1 MGDIHG
7 WLLSDGCIYLAAVR
21 LIRAA
26 CAAVF
31 IWRRL
36 IVEYVKKPIYLSSLP
51 IFLFL
56 RGMAFGVI
64 RA

>member
-36 IVEYVKKPIYLSSLP
+36 IVEYVKSLYTYLLCQFFFSSVGWRLE
-51 IFLFL
+51 
-56 RGMAFGVI
+56 
-64 RA
+64 